1 MRQCTLACTNA
12 AILIA
17 SIVFVIVTGGAAIPY
32 AVPTILASAIASAV
46 HLDAA
51 VDP

>member
-17 SIVFVIVTGGAAIPY
+17 SIVLMVITGGAATPY
-32 AVPTILASAIASAV
+32 AVPTILASAVASAV

-51 VDP
+51 VD